1 MQKWARGWQDRKK
14 TRRLRGRMQKEIDYH
29 HEQFTQQFKLNDEFN
44 I

>member
-1 MQKWARGWQDRKK
+1 
-14 TRRLRGRMQKEIDYH
+14 MQKEIDYH